1 MNLSAAADQIAAHAI
16 AMEKCALD
24 VMLPAVKCSIVL
36 KARSVRSITAAEPRT
51 DINHAVSAT
60 SYLVRSFLVPEIRT

>member
-1 MNLSAAADQIAAHAI
+1 MTLSAAAEQIAAHAI

-36 KARSVRSITAAEPRT
+36 KARSARSITAAEPKMV
-51 DINHAVSAT
+51 INHAVSAT
-60 SYLVRSFLVPEIRT
+60 SFLVRSFSVPKIRT